1 MGRAD
6 DVSRDLERLRPLG
19 TVVLWIVLSLPSL
32 IGFLR
37 GQVGF
42 VTTALRCLIALV
54 IALAA
59 VAAMLALLRRYHLGQ
74 LEDEKE

>member
-6 DVSRDLERLRPLG
+6 EVSRDLERLRPLG

-32 IGFLR
+32 LEFLR

-42 VTTALRCLIALV
+42 VATALHCFLALL

-59 VAAMLALLRRYHLGQ
+59 VAAMLALLRRYHLAH
-74 LEDEKE
+74 LDDEKE